1 MKTQSDITGLLARTG
16 FDAVDAARAA
26 GLPTIK
32 HTGRLPVTL
41 ADPEE
46 GS

>member
-1 MKTQSDITGLLARTG
+1 MKTQSGITGLLARTG
-16 FDAVDAARAA
+16 FDAARAA
-26 GLPTIK
+26 GLPPIK

-46 GS
+46 G